1 MYIFNNERQ
10 NISYILKKGIR
21 ADGRNCSKNRALNII
36 MGPKKDFCDINQ
48 GGTRIII
55 SSLIQSINR
64 EESKNSF
71 LTYSFEI
78 IISQKKKTYS
88 YLDKINFFQRS
99 NLSVISEIQRILKLI
114 ADKKKTNY
122 SKNTSFDSGGI
133 GWVIKFKI
141 FVVENQGNLKDIIVL
156 GVSLINS
163 SIKIPTYVLNGKIF
177 NLNLQFNR
185 KDQNEY
191 IFSLFT
197 LSFSFAVMET
207 REGDYLI
214 LFDPTNYEEY
224 LSICILTIIL
234 SSKNDIVYVISG
246 IGPGLDENIVKDALR
261 ISVKRNNE
269 IKKLLRNTFYSNNKE
284 NGIKEIIFI
293 NE

>member
-1 MYIFNNERQ
+1 MYIFNNERKYIS
-10 NISYILKKGIR
+10 NILIKGIR

-48 GGTRIII
+48 GGTHIII

-64 EESKNSF
+64 EETKNSF

-78 IISQKKKTYS
+78 IISDKKRTYS
-88 YLDKINFFQRS
+88 YLDRINFFQKS
-99 NLSVISEIQRILKLI
+99 NLSVINEIKRILNLI
-114 ADKKKTNY
+114 TDKKKTNY
-122 SKNTSFDSGGI
+122 CKNTSSDSCGI

-156 GVSLINS
+156 GVSLMNS
-163 SIKIPTYVLNGKIF
+163 SIKIPTYVLNGKVF

-185 KDQNEY
+185 KDQNEHL
-191 IFSLFT
+191 FSSFP

-207 REGDYLI
+207 CDGDYLI
-214 LFDPTNYEEY
+214 LFDPNNYEEY
-224 LSICILTIIL
+224 LSICILTIIV
-234 SSKNDIVYVISG
+234 SSKNDILYVISG
-246 IGPGLDENIVKDALR
+246 IGPGLDENIIKDAFR

-269 IKKLLRNTFYSNNKE
+269 IKKLLRNTFYSKNKE
-284 NGIKEIIFI
+284 NRTKEIIFI